1 MIRRFEVENFKGFS
15 KKLVW
20 DLTARDYTFNRHLVQ
35 NGIANSMM
43 IYGKNGSGKTSLGLA
58 LFDIIYHL
66 TDKNRFIN
74 GYLSN
79 YRNLTAP
86 DKPVLFTYYFQFDN
100 DEVVYEYGKYDPDN
114 LINEKLTVNGE
125 LLLDYDYFDTKKRFI
140 DLKLQGSL
148 NIELV
153 DNKLSILK
161 FIYRNTPTNSFPVI
175 TEMIKFCENMLWY
188 RSLSDG
194 NNYAG
199 FQNGGNALTDI
210 LYNSGK
216 VKEFQGFLKEHGLI
230 YKLKFESVNGDH
242 VLFAYFDGEKG
253 ETKTPFISIASTG
266 TMALFLFFTWET
278 IAFRKISFLFIDEFD
293 AFLHFESAE
302 NLVKALNKAKTFQ
315 SVLTTHNTTL
325 MTNNITRPDCCFI
338 ITNNKI
344 SNLFNATDRELREGH
359 NLEKLYKSG
368 EFDE

>member
-1 MIRRFEVENFKGFS
+1 M
-15 KKLVW
+15 
-20 DLTARDYTFNRHLVQ
+20 
-35 NGIANSMM
+35 
-43 IYGKNGSGKTSLGLA
+43 
-58 LFDIIYHL
+58 
-66 TDKNRFIN
+66 
-74 GYLSN
+74 
-79 YRNLTAP
+79 
-86 DKPVLFTYYFQFDN
+86 
-100 DEVVYEYGKYDPDN
+100 
-114 LINEKLTVNGE
+114 
-125 LLLDYDYFDTKKRFI
+125 
-140 DLKLQGSL
+140 
-148 NIELV
+148 
-153 DNKLSILK
+153 
-161 FIYRNTPTNSFPVI
+161 
-175 TEMIKFCENMLWY
+175 
-188 RSLSDG
+188 
-194 NNYAG
+194 
-199 FQNGGNALTDI
+199 
-210 LYNSGK
+210 
-216 VKEFQGFLKEHGLI
+216 I